1 MAELYVGGLLDTTTS
16 PDGEHKRTG
25 EDVKLKTEDFTTHG
39 VIVGMTGSGKTGL
52 GVVIIEEVLSAGLP
66 ALLIDPKGDLT
77 NLCLTFPD
85 LAPASFRPWID
96 EAQAKA
102 AGQTP
107 DEFAAAQ
114 ATAWKDGLAG
124 WSYGPEQIQKLR
136 DTCDFT
142 IYTPGSQAGEAIN
155 IVGSLQVPDTPESG
169 AADVETIGDEIEGY
183 VSGLLGLVGVD
194 ADPLSSREHILL
206 SNLIHDAWSKG
217 APIDLATL
225 VGMVQTPPLRKL
237 GVFDLDQ
244 FFPPAD
250 RSKLAMRLNG
260 LLASPSFS
268 AWSQG
273 SALDIESLLYREDH
287 KPRCAIVTTAHLSD
301 EERQF
306 VTSLV
311 LSKLV
316 TWMRR
321 QSGVTDLRAMLYM
334 DEVMGYLPPTENP
347 PTKKPIMT
355 LMKQARAYG
364 VGVVLSTQNPVDIDY
379 KAISNAGTWMIGRLQ
394 TERDKARLL
403 DGLSAAAGGVDIDAV
418 GATIAGLDK
427 RQFVLRKAGEDQPEV
442 FTTRWAMSY
451 LRGPLTRDQIA
462 TLMEGRSTTSPGTP
476 SAPSPPADATSD
488 QPASPP
494 VAEPIDS
501 APAAAPGTD
510 PAPAA
515 ATDVVTDADAATPPT
530 APAPADGAPL
540 GDDET
545 PVMPELAAGIP
556 IRYVDPAAPWL
567 ATVGATPGGR
577 RLEPAMVARVGI
589 RYDERSAGDLVHTT
603 EYEAVVFPLTAPL
616 DVTRAVAVDYDD
628 RDLVAD
634 APAGA
639 VYRLGATEL
648 SKSATFT
655 QAERDLAD
663 HLARTMTYELQVN
676 RELKLFSRPGETP
689 DDFAARCAAA
699 AEDRA
704 DAEAAT
710 LRDKYDAKVAKL
722 KTQIDAAHD
731 RADVVETQAKGS
743 TRDDLLSTAGSV
755 LGGLLRGRGSIGSV
769 LTKAG
774 RTRSRSQTSERRIDE
789 AEGKVSRLN
798 DELTAVE
805 AEATE
810 ELSEIA
816 QRWQAVA
823 AQVESMAVT
832 AEKSDV
838 KVIQLVLAWLPVG

>member
-1 MAELYVGGLLDTTTS
+1 MAEFFVGGAIDPTTH
-16 PDGEHKRTG
+16 ERTEG
-25 EDVKLKTEDFTTHG
+25 NTTIDSDDFTTHG

-52 GVVIIEEVLSAGLP
+52 GIILIEEVLASGRPVLI
-66 ALLIDPKGDLT
+66 IDPKGDLT
-77 NLCLTFPD
+77 NLCLTFPELRPED
-85 LAPASFRPWID
+85 FRPWID
-96 EAQAKA
+96 ESQANA
-102 AGQTP
+102 AGVSA
-107 DEFAAAQ
+107 DEFAAQQ
-114 ATAWKDGLAG
+114 ATTWREGLESWGLGGERIAA
-124 WSYGPEQIQKLR
+124 LR
-136 DTCDFT
+136 EMADFT
-142 IYTPGSQAGEAIN
+142 IYTPGSRSGLSLDL
-155 IVGSLQVPDTPESG
+155 VGSLQKPQTDDE
-169 AADVETIGDEIEGY
+169 EIIGDEVEGF
-183 VSGLLGLVGVD
+183 VSGLLGLVGIE

-268 AWSQG
+268 TWSQG

-355 LMKQARAYG
+355 LMKQARAYV

-515 ATDVVTDADAATPPT
+515 PTDVVTDADAATPPT
-530 APAPADGAPL
+530 APAPADAAPL

-545 PVMPELAAGIP
+545 PVMPELATGIP

-567 ATVGATPGGR
+567 ATVGAAPGGR
-577 RLEPAMVARVGI
+577 RLEPALVARVGI

-838 KVIQLVLAWLPVG
+838 KVIPLVLAWLPVG

>member
-1 MAELYVGGLLDTTTS
+1 MAEFFVGGAIDPTTR
-16 PDGEHKRTG
+16 ERTEG
-25 EDVKLKTEDFTTHG
+25 NTTIDSDDFTTHG

-52 GVVIIEEVLSAGLP
+52 GIILIEEVLASGRPVLV
-66 ALLIDPKGDLT
+66 IDPKGDLT
-77 NLCLTFPD
+77 NLCLTFPELRPED
-85 LAPASFRPWID
+85 FRPWID
-96 EAQAKA
+96 ESQANA
-102 AGQTP
+102 AGVSA
-107 DEFAAAQ
+107 DEFAAQQ
-114 ATAWKDGLAG
+114 ATTWREGLESWGLGGERIAA
-124 WSYGPEQIQKLR
+124 LR
-136 DTCDFT
+136 EMADFT
-142 IYTPGSQAGEAIN
+142 IYTPGSRSGLSLDL
-155 IVGSLQVPDTPESG
+155 VGSLQKPQTDDE
-169 AADVETIGDEIEGY
+169 EIIGDEVEGF
-183 VSGLLGLVGVD
+183 VSGLLGLVGIE

-462 TLMEGRSTTSPGTP
+462 TLMEGRTEST
-476 SAPSPPADATSD
+476 SPPADATTD
-488 QPASPP
+488 QRAAPP
-494 VAEPIDS
+494 VAETTDS
-501 APAAAPGTD
+501 APAKTPGTD
-510 PAPAA
+510 PAPAPA
-515 ATDVVTDADAATPPT
+515 SDAAPTAVPTPTAAPATDAVTDADA
-530 APAPADGAPL
+530 APL

-545 PVMPELAAGIP
+545 PVMPEVASGVP

-567 ATVGATPGGR
+567 ATVGAVAGGR
-577 RLEPAMVARVGI
+577 RLGPALIARVAI

-616 DVTRAVAVDYDD
+616 DVTRAIAVDYDD
-628 RDLVAD
+628 RDLVPD

-655 QAERDLAD
+655 QAERELAD

-689 DDFAARCAAA
+689 EAFAGRCAAT

-710 LRDKYDAKVAKL
+710 LRDKYDAKVVKL
-722 KTQIDAAHD
+722 RTQIDAAQD

-805 AEATE
+805 TEATE

-838 KVIQLVLAWLPVG
+838 KVTQLVLAWLPVG

>member
-1 MAELYVGGLLDTTTS
+1 MAEFFVGGAIDPTTR
-16 PDGEHKRTG
+16 ERTEG
-25 EDVKLKTEDFTTHG
+25 NTTIDSDDFTTHG

-52 GVVIIEEVLSAGLP
+52 GIILIEEVLASGRPVLI
-66 ALLIDPKGDLT
+66 IDPKGDLT
-77 NLCLTFPD
+77 NLCLTFPELRPED
-85 LAPASFRPWID
+85 FRPWID
-96 EAQAKA
+96 ESQAVA
-102 AGQTP
+102 AGVSA
-107 DEFAAAQ
+107 DEFAAQQ
-114 ATAWKDGLAG
+114 ATTWTEGLESWGLGGERIAA
-124 WSYGPEQIQKLR
+124 LR
-136 DTCDFT
+136 EMADFT
-142 IYTPGSQAGEAIN
+142 IYTPGSRSGLSLDL
-155 IVGSLQVPDTPESG
+155 VGSLQKPQTDDE
-169 AADVETIGDEIEGY
+169 EIIGDEVEGF
-183 VSGLLGLVGVD
+183 VSGLLGLVGIK
-194 ADPLSSREHILL
+194 ADPLASREHILL
-206 SNLIHDAWSKG
+206 SNLIHDAWSKN
-217 APIDLATL
+217 AAIDLATL

-237 GVFDLDQ
+237 GVFELDQ

-273 SALDIESLLYREDH
+273 WALDIESLLYRDGH

-321 QSGVTDLRAMLYM
+321 QSGVTDLRALLYM

-462 TLMEGRSTTSPGTP
+462 TLMEGRTEST
-476 SAPSPPADATSD
+476 SPPADATTD
-488 QPASPP
+488 QRAAPP
-494 VAEPIDS
+494 VAETTDS
-501 APAAAPGTD
+501 APAKTPGTD
-510 PAPAA
+510 PAPAPA
-515 ATDVVTDADAATPPT
+515 SDATPTAVPTPATAPATDAVTDADAS
-530 APAPADGAPL
+530 PL

-545 PVMPELAAGIP
+545 PVMPEVAAGVP

-567 ATVGATPGGR
+567 ATVGAAAPGGR
-577 RLEPAMVARVGI
+577 RLGPAVVARVGI

-616 DVTRAVAVDYDD
+616 DVTRAIAVDYDD
-628 RDLVAD
+628 RDLVPD

-648 SKSATFT
+648 SKSTTFT

-689 DDFAARCAAA
+689 EAFAGRCGAA

-710 LRDKYDAKVAKL
+710 LRDKYDAKVVKL
-722 KTQIDAAHD
+722 RTQIDAAQD

-774 RTRSRSQTSERRIDE
+774 RTRSRSQTSERRVDE

-805 AEATE
+805 TEATE

-838 KVIQLVLAWLPVG
+838 KVTQLVLAWLPVG